1 MKTNEKIRQKRK
13 ALGLTQEQVADY
25 LGVSTPAVCKWESG
39 LSYPDVGI
47 LAPLARLLKTDLNTL
62 LCFREN
68 LSEEEIAHI
77 MNEIAE
83 TAEKEGVQEAFAMA
97 REKVQEY
104 PSCAHL
110 LHSLALVLQGMQ
122 MMYFLPEEEQETI
135 REYITGLYE
144 RTVQC
149 EDPVYSNQ
157 ARYMLASEK
166 IRTGE
171 YEKAQELLK
180 PLPDPPALD
189 KKDLQIQI
197 WMQQGNNL
205 EAAVWLETKLRTN
218 LQKNLMLLDR
228 LAQIAVK
235 EGSEDHALR
244 LAACSQQET
253 ELYGLWKYSS
263 YVVSLTVAVSGK
275 QVRESIKILREML
288 DELLTPWNPA
298 DSLLY
303 KYMLRKQNQESFREE
318 TGKETINAPISENRS
333 FGRKMLPRLLEELE
347 NSPEYEFLRE
357 ETEFQKLLEEYHCKS

>member
-47 LAPLARLLKTDLNTL
+47 LVPLARLLKTDLNTL

-180 PLPDPPALD
+180 PLPDTPALD

-235 EGSEDHALR
+235 EGNEDHALR